1 MLKKYDVV
9 ELPKEGVRHNFGDV
23 LGMVLF
29 QEGSTEH
36 LTDEIAE
43 VSTEAGLPYFKKK
56 EAKGVAVKAEEV
68 KG

>member
-9 ELPKEGVRHNFGDV
+9 ELPKVGIRHNFGDV

-29 QEGSTEH
+29 QEGKTEH

-43 VSTEAGLPYFKKK
+43 FSCKSGLPYFKEKSAKK
-56 EAKGVAVKAEEV
+56 IAELEAAKV
-68 KG
+68 

>member
-9 ELPKEGVRHNFGDV
+9 ELPKDGVLHNFGDV

-29 QEGSTEH
+29 QEGKTEH

-43 VSTEAGLPYFKKK
+43 VSCKLGLPYFKEKSAKK
-56 EAKGVAVKAEEV
+56 VAELEAAKG
-68 KG
+68 